1 MKTFSIF
8 LKTFENSLESFVKFQ
23 PKMLPIKISVFLR
36 GWGGGS
42 PEAIGF
48 IEHFVEKSMETW
60 NFLEHFQKSCDI
72 ILISRSQFKQD
83 KRKIH
88 SLLQIFRKSKRN

>member
-1 MKTFSIF
+1 MKFFFIF

-48 IEHFVEKSMETW
+48 IQNLVEKSIETW
-60 NFLEHFQKSCDI
+60 KF
-72 ILISRSQFKQD
+72 
-83 KRKIH
+83 
-88 SLLQIFRKSKRN
+88 